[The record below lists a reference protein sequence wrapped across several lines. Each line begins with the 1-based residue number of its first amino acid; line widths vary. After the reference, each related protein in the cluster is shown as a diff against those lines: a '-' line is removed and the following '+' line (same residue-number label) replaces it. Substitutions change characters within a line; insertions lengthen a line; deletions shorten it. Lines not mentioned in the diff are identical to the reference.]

1 MSAFF
6 VRYIVFL
13 LYKIDMNRI
22 AYQKLLDWKNKS
34 NRLPLIIQ
42 GARQV
47 GKTWLMKEFGRN
59 EYEHTAYFNFES
71 SIELHNIFKS
81 GFNISRIIKSLE
93 ILNGNEINPDNTLI
107 IFDEIQS
114 CPEAL
119 TSLKYFQENAP
130 NFHVFAAG
138 SLLGV
143 AMHQGV
149 SFPVGIV
156 HLFTLYP
163 LTFHEYLQ
171 AINENALLMA
181 IIQNDHEILKSF
193 HGILTEHF
201 KKYLYV
207 GGMPAVVNKFASNS
221 DLLSV
226 RELQLQILASY
237 ENDFSKHA
245 PISQLPRI
253 RMIWQSIVS
262 QLAKENSKFIY
273 SLIRK
278 GSRAKEFELA
288 IEWLSN
294 AGLIHKVNRI
304 NKSGMPITAYA
315 DWNDFKLY
323 LHDVGLLG
331 ALANLPPN
339 VILEGNHV
347 FEEFKGVLSEQFI
360 CQQIVSQSLQPFYW
374 SPDEGRSEVDFIIQK
389 SDQII
394 PIEVKSS
401 ENLKSRSLRVYY
413 DKYLPKE
420 CIRTSLSPY
429 ILQDWMK
436 NIPMYSFQQWV
447 ISNPYEYEEGRIL

>member
-1 MSAFF
+1 M
-6 VRYIVFL
+6 
-13 LYKIDMNRI
+13 
-22 AYQKLLDWKNKS
+22 
-34 NRLPLIIQ
+34 
-42 GARQV
+42 
-47 GKTWLMKEFGRN
+47 
-59 EYEHTAYFNFES
+59 
-71 SIELHNIFKS
+71 
-81 GFNISRIIKSLE
+81 
-93 ILNGNEINPDNTLI
+93 
-107 IFDEIQS
+107 
-114 CPEAL
+114 
-119 TSLKYFQENAP
+119 
-130 NFHVFAAG
+130 
-138 SLLGV
+138 
-143 AMHQGV
+143 
-149 SFPVGIV
+149 
-156 HLFTLYP
+156 
-163 LTFHEYLQ
+163 
-171 AINENALLMA
+171 
-181 IIQNDHEILKSF
+181 
-193 HGILTEHF
+193 
-201 KKYLYV
+201 
-207 GGMPAVVNKFASNS
+207 
-221 DLLSV
+221 
-226 RELQLQILASY
+226 
-237 ENDFSKHA
+237 
-245 PISQLPRI
+245 
-253 RMIWQSIVS
+253 
-262 QLAKENSKFIY
+262 
-273 SLIRK
+273 IRK

-288 IEWLSN
+288 IEWLAN

-339 VILEGNHV
+339 IILEGNHV

-447 ISNPYEYEEGRIL
+447 ISNPYEYEGGRFL

>member
-1 MSAFF
+1 MSTFL

-13 LYKIDMNRI
+13 LYKIGMDRI
-22 AYQKLLDWKNKS
+22 AYHKLLDWKNKS

-59 EYEHTAYFNFES
+59 EYQHTAYFNFES
-71 SIELHNIFKS
+71 SIELQNIFKS

-149 SFPVGIV
+149 SFPVGKV
-156 HLFTLYP
+156 ELFTLYP

-171 AINENALLMA
+171 AINENALLIA

-193 HGILTEHF
+193 HIILTDHF
-201 KKYLYV
+201 KKYLYI

-226 RELQLQILASY
+226 RESQLQILASY

-331 ALANLPPN
+331 ALANLPAN

-360 CQQIVSQSLQPFYW
+360 CQQIVSQRLQPFYW

-394 PIEVKSS
+394 PIDVKSA

-447 ISNPYEYEEGRIL
+447 ISKPYECEGDRFL

>member
-447 ISNPYEYEEGRIL
+447 ISNPY

>member
-1 MSAFF
+1 MSTFL
-6 VRYIVFL
+6 VCYIVFL
-13 LYKIDMNRI
+13 LYKIDMHRI

-47 GKTWLMKEFGRN
+47 GKTWLMKEFGQN

-149 SFPVGIV
+149 SFPVGKV
-156 HLFTLYP
+156 ELFTLYP

-181 IIQNDHEILKSF
+181 IIENDHEILKSF
-193 HGILTEHF
+193 HAILTEHF

-207 GGMPAVVNKFASNS
+207 GGMPAVINKFASNS

-360 CQQIVSQSLQPFYW
+360 CQQIVSQSFQPFYW

>member
-1 MSAFF
+1 MSTFL

-13 LYKIDMNRI
+13 LYKIGMDRI

-149 SFPVGIV
+149 SFPVGKV
-156 HLFTLYP
+156 ELFTLYP

-315 DWNDFKLY
+315 AWNDFKLY

-360 CQQIVSQSLQPFYW
+360 CQHIVSQSLQPFYW

-447 ISNPYEYEEGRIL
+447 ISNPYEYEGGRFL

>member
-1 MSAFF
+1 MDRF
-6 VRYIVFL
+6 
-13 LYKIDMNRI
+13 

-47 GKTWLMKEFGRN
+47 GKTWLMKEFGRI
-59 EYEHTAYFNFES
+59 EYKHTAYFNFES
-71 SIELHNIFKS
+71 SIELQNIFKS

-93 ILNGNEINPDNTLI
+93 ILYGNEISPDNTLI
-107 IFDEIQS
+107 IFDEVQS

-119 TSLKYFQENAP
+119 TALKYFQENAP

-143 AMHQGV
+143 AIHQGV
-149 SFPVGIV
+149 SFPVGKV
-156 HLFTLYP
+156 ELFTLYP

-171 AINENALLMA
+171 AVGEISLLRA

-193 HGILTEHF
+193 HGLLTEHF

-207 GGMPAVVNKFASNS
+207 GGMPAVVSKFASNA

-331 ALANLPPN
+331 ALASLPAS
-339 VILEGNHV
+339 VILEGNLV

-447 ISNPYEYEEGRIL
+447 ISNT

>member
-1 MSAFF
+1 M
-6 VRYIVFL
+6 
-13 LYKIDMNRI
+13 DRI

-47 GKTWLMKEFGRN
+47 GKTWLMKEFGRY

-71 SIELHNIFKS
+71 SIELQNVFKS

-93 ILNGNEINPDNTLI
+93 ILNGSEIRPDNTLI

-114 CPEAL
+114 CPEAI

-143 AMHQGV
+143 AMHHGV
-149 SFPVGIV
+149 SFPVGKV
-156 HLFTLYP
+156 ELFTLYP
-163 LTFHEYLQ
+163 LTFHEYLH
-171 AINENALLMA
+171 AINEKALLLA

-207 GGMPAVVNKFASNS
+207 GGMPAVVSKFANNS

-331 ALANLPPN
+331 ALANLPLN

-360 CQQIVSQSLQPFYW
+360 CQQIVSQNLQPFYW
-374 SPDEGRSEVDFIIQK
+374 SPDDGRSEVDFVIQK
-389 SDQII
+389 LDQII

-447 ISNPYEYEEGRIL
+447 ISNP

>member
-1 MSAFF
+1 M
-6 VRYIVFL
+6 
-13 LYKIDMNRI
+13 DRI

-71 SIELHNIFKS
+71 SIELQNIFKS

-93 ILNGNEINPDNTLI
+93 ILNGNEISPDNTLI

-114 CPEAL
+114 CPEAI

-143 AMHQGV
+143 AMHHGV
-149 SFPVGIV
+149 SFPVGKV
-156 HLFTLYP
+156 ELFTLYP
-163 LTFHEYLQ
+163 LTFHEYLH
-171 AINENALLMA
+171 AVNEKALLLA

-201 KKYLYV
+201 KKYLYI
-207 GGMPAVVNKFASNS
+207 GGMPAVVSKFANNS

-331 ALANLPPN
+331 ALANLPLN

-360 CQQIVSQSLQPFYW
+360 CQQIVSQNLQPFYW
-374 SPDEGRSEVDFIIQK
+374 SPDDGRSEVDFVIQK
-389 SDQII
+389 LDQII

-447 ISNPYEYEEGRIL
+447 ISNP

>member
-1 MSAFF
+1 M
-6 VRYIVFL
+6 
-13 LYKIDMNRI
+13 DRI
-22 AYQKLLDWKNKS
+22 AYQKLLDWKNKL

-47 GKTWLMKEFGRN
+47 GKTWLMKEFGRQ

-71 SIELHNIFKS
+71 SIELQNIFKS

-93 ILNGNEINPDNTLI
+93 ILNGSEIKPDKTLI
-107 IFDEIQS
+107 IFDEIQA

-149 SFPVGIV
+149 SFPVGKV
-156 HLFTLYP
+156 ELFTLFP

-171 AINENALLMA
+171 AINESALLTA

-207 GGMPAVVNKFASNS
+207 GGMPAVVSKFASNS

-331 ALANLPPN
+331 ALANLPSN

-347 FEEFKGVLSEQFI
+347 FDEFKGVLSEQFI
-360 CQQIVSQSLQPFYW
+360 CQQIVSQNLQPFYW
-374 SPDEGRSEVDFIIQK
+374 SPDEGRSEVDFVIQK
-389 SDQII
+389 LDQII

-401 ENLKSRSLRVYY
+401 ENLKSRRLRVYY

-420 CIRTSLSPY
+420 CVRTSLSPY

-447 ISNPYEYEEGRIL
+447 ISNP

>member
-1 MSAFF
+1 M
-6 VRYIVFL
+6 
-13 LYKIDMNRI
+13 DRI

-71 SIELHNIFKS
+71 SIELQNIFKS

-93 ILNGNEINPDNTLI
+93 ILNDNEISPDNTLI
-107 IFDEIQS
+107 IFDEIQA

-119 TSLKYFQENAP
+119 TSLKYFQENSP
-130 NFHVFAAG
+130 NFHIFAAG

-149 SFPVGIV
+149 SFPVGKV
-156 HLFTLYP
+156 ELFTLYP

-207 GGMPAVVNKFASNS
+207 GGMPAVVSKFASNS

-331 ALANLPPN
+331 ALANLPSN
-339 VILEGNHV
+339 IILEGNKV

-389 SDQII
+389 LDQII

-413 DKYLPKE
+413 DKYLPQE

-447 ISNPYEYEEGRIL
+447 ISNS

>member
-1 MSAFF
+1 
-6 VRYIVFL
+6 
-13 LYKIDMNRI
+13 
-22 AYQKLLDWKNKS
+22 
-34 NRLPLIIQ
+34 
-42 GARQV
+42 
-47 GKTWLMKEFGRN
+47 
-59 EYEHTAYFNFES
+59 
-71 SIELHNIFKS
+71 
-81 GFNISRIIKSLE
+81 
-93 ILNGNEINPDNTLI
+93 LI
-107 IFDEIQS
+107 IFDEVQS

-119 TSLKYFQENAP
+119 TALKYFQENAP

-143 AMHQGV
+143 AIHQGV
-149 SFPVGIV
+149 SFPVGKV
-156 HLFTLYP
+156 ELFTLYP

-171 AINENALLMA
+171 AVGEISLLRA

-193 HGILTEHF
+193 HGLLTEHF

-207 GGMPAVVNKFASNS
+207 GGMPAVVSKFASNA

-331 ALANLPPN
+331 ALASLPAN
-339 VILEGNHV
+339 VILEGNRV

-429 ILQDWMK
+429 ILQAWMK

-447 ISNPYEYEEGRIL
+447 ISNT